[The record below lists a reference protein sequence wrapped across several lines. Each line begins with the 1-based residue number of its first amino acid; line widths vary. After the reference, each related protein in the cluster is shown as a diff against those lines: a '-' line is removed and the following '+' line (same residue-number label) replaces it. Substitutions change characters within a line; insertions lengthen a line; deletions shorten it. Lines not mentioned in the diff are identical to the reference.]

1 MRIPYPMTFPHFD
14 VHYAT
19 LSSRTIRTTMVMRFH
34 EKEGF
39 FAQLV
44 TGRRVTFSH
53 LPDFRFFIHRTFIG
67 STKLKRFYLVE
78 ESSHYMITYCDVVRS
93 YEEALERITM
103 TMENHPDILGSPE
116 ALQSSIDKMT
126 VKIEQAGGTIELLL

>member
-1 MRIPYPMTFPHFD
+1 MTYPRFD

-19 LSSRTIRTTMVMRFH
+19 LSSRTIRTTMVMGFH
-34 EKEGF
+34 EKKGF

-53 LPDFRFFIHRTFIG
+53 LPGFLYFIHRTFIG
-67 STKLKRFYLVE
+67 GFSKLKRFYLVE
-78 ESSHYMITYCDVVRS
+78 ESSHYMITYCDIARS

-116 ALQSSIDKMT
+116 ALQSAIDKLT
-126 VKIEQAGGTIELLL
+126 AKIEQAGRIDLLL

>member
-1 MRIPYPMTFPHFD
+1 MRIPYPMTSPCFS
-14 VHYAT
+14 VHHAT
-19 LSSRTIRTTMVMRFH
+19 LSSRTIRTTMVLGFH
-34 EKEGF
+34 GKKGF

-53 LPDFRFFIHRTFIG
+53 LPGFRFFIHRTFIEG
-67 STKLKRFYLVE
+67 LPKFKRFYLVE

-93 YEEALERITM
+93 YGEAVERITM

-116 ALQSSIDKMT
+116 ALKLSIAKMT
-126 VKIEQAGGTIELLL
+126 TKIEQAGGVTILL